1 MMSVE
6 TRAFTPLFIG
16 KLLLVVLAYFASGQL
31 GLAIPYVGS
40 HITLFWLPTGIAV
53 AVLFRFGISFWPA
66 IYLGALLVNLSIGS
80 AWPVAAGIAV
90 GNTLAPLLTTWLLQ
104 RMRFHAA
111 FDRREDIL
119 LLCTAA
125 AAGMLVSAISGS
137 LILSWVGLV
146 TSATFFSAALAW
158 WGGDFVGVLLGGP
171 LLLAVSLNSL
181 SMLRQRYLEFIGW
194 IVLTCMIGLVVF
206 TFNVG
211 LAFLP
216 FPMVV
221 WAAMRFGVPG
231 ASISVILL
239 SLISVSATSL
249 GMGQFYPDGLFQ
261 LWAYMSILAI
271 SGLMITALLAER
283 RLAEDRSTLLLQSV
297 SQAVWGLD
305 SAGKVT
311 FVNAAAV
318 QMFGYSPAELIGKC
332 MHSHVHHTYQDGSN
346 YPVEA
351 CPMHATL
358 SDGQP
363 RMRKDEVMW
372 RKDGSSFPVEYSS
385 YPLRSEGRLL
395 GVVVVCQDNTERK
408 AAEDALLDSE
418 QRFKTIVQSNPIPIL
433 ITRLADGHMI
443 EANDALLSMFGY
455 TREEIIGHTSLE
467 LDMWCHPEERAK
479 LLTLFSETGS
489 VSNFDLEYRHK
500 SGMTGIARMSARSIT
515 LNGEPCFLGIGEDI
529 TAQKHAEDHLRETNE
544 KLSALFDLSPLGI
557 ALTDMQGRYV
567 EFNEA
572 FRRICGY
579 SNEELRQL
587 DYWKLTP
594 QEYAEQEAHQLD
606 CLEQGGRYGPYEKEY
621 IRKDGARVP
630 LQLNGM
636 LVTGRDGQR
645 YIWSIVEDISERKLA
660 EQRLQEDQERLHD
673 LIESAMDAIVS
684 TDENQNILIF
694 NHAAERMFGYRADDL
709 IGQPL
714 ERLIP
719 PRFHATHHHHVE
731 EFGRTGITS
740 RTMDVPGIAKG
751 LRANGKEFSFEA
763 SISQVEVGGR
773 KVYTAIL
780 RDISV
785 RRQAEEEIKGS
796 QALLE
801 AISQAQS
808 QFIIGSE
815 HRATFDSLLK
825 ILLDYSRSEYG
836 FIGEVFHDAEGA
848 PYLKTHAITNIAWN
862 EETRALYAK
871 HVSQGLE
878 FRNLNTLFGAVMITG
893 QVVISNDPLSDPRAG
908 GLPPG
913 HPAMSAFLGI
923 PLYKGDALIGMLGI
937 ANRAG
942 GYDKEFCEK
951 LTPLVSTCT
960 SLIVSR
966 RVNLMRMEAET
977 ALQHSEERLRQTIC
991 ISGIGLFDLDH
1002 RTGEIYIS
1010 QEMRMIFDI
1019 GPDEAATMAQLIE
1032 CFDPADR
1039 EKVIDALNISQSP
1052 AGDGYFA
1059 LSPRITL
1066 HSGATR
1072 WLAVQF
1078 QTSFT
1083 NDERDRLP
1091 VRTICT
1097 VRDITQRRQN
1107 EEALQLAASVYQE
1120 SHEGIVMT
1128 DENNLIL
1135 DVNPAF
1141 TQLTGYS
1148 LDEVRGKNPSIF
1160 KSDKHDQKFYQTM
1173 WQSIQNDDH
1182 WQGEIW
1188 DRRKDGE
1195 LQAKWLSISVIR
1207 RDDGRVFRYLG
1218 QFSDV
1223 TEKKS
1228 KDELIWTQ
1236 ANFDAL
1242 TNLPNRRL
1250 LMDRV
1255 KQSMSSSM
1263 RSGKHG
1269 ALLSLDLDHFKLLND
1284 TFGHGLGDLLLIEV
1298 ARRLKACVREE
1309 DSVARL
1315 GGDEFIVVLNEL
1327 SSHTDEAA
1335 NQAELVAEKIRS
1347 ELSLPYLLGELEY
1360 HNSCS
1365 IGIVI
1370 FRGHL
1375 DNEEELFSHVD
1386 TAMYQAKNKG
1396 RNMICFF
1403 DDSMQKTL
1411 EHRNE
1416 LEKSLRVA
1424 LTRHELSL
1432 HYQLQVD
1439 SDGSSIGVE
1448 ALLRWQHPA
1457 LGMVS
1462 PVQFIPVAEETG
1474 LILPIGQ
1481 WVLETACAQLSQWKT
1496 DPRLSKLTIAVNVSA
1511 RQFREPSF
1519 VSLVR
1524 ETLRKSGANPKVL
1537 KLELTESLVLDNIEE
1552 SIQKMLE
1559 LKKIGVKFSMDDFGT
1574 GYSSLSY
1581 LSRLPIDQLKIDQ
1594 SFVRDITTD
1603 QNDAAIVQTIIAMAL
1618 SMGMDV
1624 IAEGVETIAQREFL
1638 ELRGCLAYQGYL
1650 YAKPLP
1656 IDELISKL
1664 TN

>member
-1 MMSVE
+1 MMPAE
-6 TRAFTPLFIG
+6 IRTLTPLLIG

-80 AWPVAAGIAV
+80 SWPVAAGIAV
-90 GNTLAPLLTTWLLQ
+90 GNTVAPLLTTWLLQ
-104 RMRFHAA
+104 RMGFHAA

-137 LILSWVGLV
+137 LILSLVGLV
-146 TSATFFSAALAW
+146 TSDTFFSAALAW
-158 WGGDFVGVLLGGP
+158 WAGDFVGVLLGGP
-171 LLLAVSLNSL
+171 LLLAASLNSL

-194 IVLTCMIGLVVF
+194 IVLTCMTGLAVF
-206 TFNVG
+206 TSNVD

-305 SAGKVT
+305 TAGKVT

-318 QMFGYSPAELIGKC
+318 QMFGYSSAELIGKC
-332 MHSHVHHTYQDGSN
+332 MHRYVHHTYQNGSD

-408 AAEDALLDSE
+408 IAEE
-418 QRFKTIVQSNPIPIL
+418 Q
-433 ITRLADGHMI
+433 
-443 EANDALLSMFGY
+443 
-455 TREEIIGHTSLE
+455 
-467 LDMWCHPEERAK
+467 
-479 LLTLFSETGS
+479 
-489 VSNFDLEYRHK
+489 
-500 SGMTGIARMSARSIT
+500 
-515 LNGEPCFLGIGEDI
+515 
-529 TAQKHAEDHLRETNE
+529 LRESNE
-544 KLSALFDLSPLGI
+544 KLRNLFDLSPLGI

-621 IRKDGARVP
+621 IRKDGTRVP

-645 YIWSIVEDISERKLA
+645 YIWSIVEDISERKFA

-751 LRANGKEFSFEA
+751 LRANGREFSFEA
-763 SISQVEVGGR
+763 SISQVEVAGR

-780 RDISV
+780 RDITV
-785 RRQAEEEIKGS
+785 RKQAEEEIKGS

-808 QFIIGSE
+808 QFITGSE

-825 ILLDYSRSEYG
+825 ILLDYSCSEYG
-836 FIGEVFHDAEGA
+836 FIGEVFHDAGGA

-862 EETRALYAK
+862 EETRALYET

-878 FRNLNTLFGAVMITG
+878 FRNPNTLFGAVMVTG
-893 QVVISNDPLSDPRAG
+893 QVVISNDPLNDPRAG

-951 LTPLVSTCT
+951 LAPLVSTCT

-1039 EKVIDALNISQSP
+1039 EKVIGALNISQSP

-1059 LSPRITL
+1059 LSPRL
-1066 HSGATR
+1066 VLRSGATR

-1128 DENNLIL
+1128 DEDNLIL

-1148 LDEVRGKNPSIF
+1148 LDEVRGKNPSLF
-1160 KSDKHDQKFYQTM
+1160 KSGKHDQKFYQAM
-1173 WQSIQNDDH
+1173 WQSIQSDDH

-1255 KQSMSSSM
+1255 QQSMSSSM

-1298 ARRLKACVREE
+1298 AHRLKACVREE

-1416 LEKSLRVA
+1416 LEKSLRGA
-1424 LTRHELSL
+1424 LARHELSL

-1448 ALLRWQHPA
+1448 ALLRWHHPA

-1519 VSLVR
+1519 VTLVR
-1524 ETLRKSGANPKVL
+1524 ETLHKSGANPKVL

-1552 SIQKMLE
+1552 SIEKMLE

-1656 IDELISKL
+1656 IDELICKL
-1664 TN
+1664 AS